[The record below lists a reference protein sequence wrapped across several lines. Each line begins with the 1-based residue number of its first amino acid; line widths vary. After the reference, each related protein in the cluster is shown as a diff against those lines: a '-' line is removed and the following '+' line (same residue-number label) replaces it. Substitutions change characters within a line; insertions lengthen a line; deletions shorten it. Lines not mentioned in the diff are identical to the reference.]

1 MTPQRF
7 GIIGVRTL
15 QVTGALLAVAAMA
28 GCGARPAQS
37 GQAADSAQLPAAS
50 PLEPAPGNNST
61 ANDVA
66 PATQHDETRQ
76 QSGDATNSRPA
87 SDGTQVFRAAQ
98 GRGAQ
103 TDRCHTSMLTGVV
116 QQADAGAGQRYGE
129 LVLRNTSGQTC
140 TLYGYGGMQLLGADG
155 KALPTTM
162 KRSPNPGPS
171 LIRLAPGQSA
181 QADLHWTVVPHS
193 GEPTDGQ
200 CQPTPARA
208 YVTPPDETDPLT
220 VTWNMGPVCGF
231 GAIDGSAY
239 HR

>member
-1 MTPQRF
+1 MTPRRF

-37 GQAADSAQLPAAS
+37 GQAADSARLPAAS
-50 PLEPAPGNNST
+50 PVEPAPATS
-61 ANDVA
+61 AAA
-66 PATQHDETRQ
+66 PAAQQDEAPQRN
-76 QSGDATNSRPA
+76 SDATSSRPA
-87 SDGTQVFRAAQ
+87 SDDTQVSRAAQ
-98 GRGAQ
+98 GRQAQ
-103 TDRCHTSMLTGVV
+103 ADRCHTSMLTGAV

-129 LVLRNTSGQTC
+129 LVLRNTSDETC
-140 TLYGYGGMQLLGADG
+140 TLYGYGGMQLLGSDG

-181 QADLHWTVVPHS
+181 QATLHWTVVPHS

-200 CQPTPARA
+200 CQPTPVRA

-220 VTWNMGPVCGF
+220 VTWNLGPVCGF
-231 GAIDGSAY
+231 GSIDGSAY